1 LPTPAAPYARAPSAP
16 EQRSKAAIRSWNLQQ
31 RSRQGRH
38 NKTRRIFQNP
48 GTFSFAVR
56 LTVIKQKSKGEY
68 TMDGLGFDPS
78 ALLIVGM
85 LIGVV
90 YTLL

>member
-1 LPTPAAPYARAPSAP
+1 
-16 EQRSKAAIRSWNLQQ
+16 
-31 RSRQGRH
+31 
-38 NKTRRIFQNP
+38 
-48 GTFSFAVR
+48 
-56 LTVIKQKSKGEY
+56 
-68 TMDGLGFDPS
+68 MDDLRFDPS

>member
-1 LPTPAAPYARAPSAP
+1 
-16 EQRSKAAIRSWNLQQ
+16 
-31 RSRQGRH
+31 
-38 NKTRRIFQNP
+38 
-48 GTFSFAVR
+48 
-56 LTVIKQKSKGEY
+56 
-68 TMDGLGFDPS
+68 MDGLGFDPS

>member
-1 LPTPAAPYARAPSAP
+1 MPLDYDSIVPQKCQQEFFYFSGNFPHPPPSNGH
-16 EQRSKAAIRSWNLQQ
+16 RTKN
-31 RSRQGRH
+31 
-38 NKTRRIFQNP
+38 
-48 GTFSFAVR
+48 
-56 LTVIKQKSKGEY
+56 KGEY
-68 TMDGLGFDPS
+68 TMDDLRFDPS

>member
-1 LPTPAAPYARAPSAP
+1 MPCVYQS
-16 EQRSKAAIRSWNLQQ
+16 S
-31 RSRQGRH
+31 
-38 NKTRRIFQNP
+38 NKKR
-48 GTFSFAVR
+48 
-56 LTVIKQKSKGEY
+56 KGEY

>member
-1 LPTPAAPYARAPSAP
+1 M
-16 EQRSKAAIRSWNLQQ
+16 
-31 RSRQGRH
+31 
-38 NKTRRIFQNP
+38 
-48 GTFSFAVR
+48 R
-56 LTVIKQKSKGEY
+56 LTVIKQTSKGEY